1 MTNIEAL
8 KNKESHVGVVGLGYV
23 GRPLAVALQRHF
35 SVVGFDT
42 DRELVRTLQSGL
54 DRTGSVNNSTIREM
68 SECFTA
74 DATFLNRCS
83 FIIITVPTPIAIDLT
98 PDLGPLKAA
107 ARTVGRNL
115 SPGCVVVLES
125 TVYPGVTEDVVAPII
140 AEESGL
146 EAGTGFHLGYSPERI
161 NPGDKAH
168 TIDQLVKVVA
178 GDNDR
183 VADLM
188 IAVYGAIT
196 GGRVFQATSIKT
208 AEAAKVIENTQRDL
222 NIALMNELSMICDR
236 IGVDTGEVIRTASTK
251 WNFVPFEPGLVG
263 GHCIGVDPYYLT
275 YVAKEFGLTPR
286 VTLAGRCVNESMGR
300 YVAERTLSLIR
311 LHRKRTNKARVLIL
325 GVTFK
330 EDIPDVR
337 NSRVADIIRVLED
350 HKIECSVFDPHA
362 DPLDVLECYG
372 FGLIDDVT
380 KDAPYD
386 AVIAAVRHEI
396 FGGLFPLEA
405 LSAISVNDRP
415 VLVDVKSSYDRE
427 AAQLAGFDYWRL

>member
-1 MTNIEAL
+1 MM
-8 KNKESHVGVVGLGYV
+8 
-23 GRPLAVALQRHF
+23 R
-35 SVVGFDT
+35 
-42 DRELVRTLQSGL
+42 
-54 DRTGSVNNSTIREM
+54 
-68 SECFTA
+68 
-74 DATFLNRCS
+74 
-83 FIIITVPTPIAIDLT
+83 
-98 PDLGPLKAA
+98 
-107 ARTVGRNL
+107 
-115 SPGCVVVLES
+115 
-125 TVYPGVTEDVVAPII
+125 VTE
-140 AEESGL
+140 
-146 EAGTGFHLGYSPERI
+146 
-161 NPGDKAH
+161 
-168 TIDQLVKVVA
+168 
-178 GDNDR
+178 
-183 VADLM
+183 LM

-196 GGRVFQATSIKT
+196 GGRVYQATSIKT

-236 IGVDTGEVIRTASTK
+236 IGVDTGDVIRAASTK

-275 YVAKEFGLTPR
+275 YVAKEVGLMPR
-286 VTLAGRCVNESMGR
+286 VTLAGRYVNESMGR

-311 LHRKRTNKARVLIL
+311 LHHKRTNQARVLIL

-330 EDIPDVR
+330 ENIPDVR
-337 NSRVADIIRVLED
+337 NSRVADIIRVLEE
-350 HKIECSVFDPHA
+350 HHIECSVFDPQA
-362 DPLDVLECYG
+362 DPHDVLECYG